1 MRTSIGS
8 IVLLSLFMLTC
19 NTSNDGKD
27 LSKRKPLKDLAAILE
42 RGTLRVLTEN
52 GAVSFYEYKDKFLG
66 FEYDILDTFARSIGV
81 DLEVV
86 MISNPESFVKKLN
99 TFEGDIIACNKPI
112 TMSDK
117 ELHAFSLP
125 YNHSFQVLIQRNNPD
140 SLIRDI
146 SELQNKTLYIRNKSA
161 FVKRILHLEDE
172 IGANI
177 EVRTLPNYPIAEDL
191 IEKVSNG
198 EIDYTIAM
206 ENTARIEQS
215 CVTNIDIS
223 TLLSVRQNIAFGL
236 RKSDKLLKEKLDYFL
251 DDFLYSEA
259 YKVLRNKY
267 FDYMEETDFFIRQKD
282 TITNEDIHLSDY
294 DEMFKASA
302 LKRNWDWRFLAS
314 IAYQE
319 SRYNPNARGFGGA
332 YGMMQFMPNTGPS
345 FNVYPDS
352 PPEVQIDAGMQY
364 IDKLY
369 NAWDNIE
376 SREQRL
382 KFTLASYNAGKGHVE
397 DAVRLAE
404 KLGYNPTIWDE
415 NVELMIKLLSDPN
428 YYRKT
433 PVKYGAYRGPAKT
446 YVKSIYSRY
455 MLWRENE

>member
-1 MRTSIGS
+1 MRVSIGP
-8 IVLLSLFMLTC
+8 IILLSLFMLTC
-19 NTSNDGKD
+19 NSSNDGD
-27 LSKRKPLKDLAAILE
+27 VLSKRSQLKDLAAIQKQ
-42 RGTLRVLTEN
+42 GVLRILTEN

-81 DLEVV
+81 ELEVI
-86 MISNPESFVKKLN
+86 MISDPEDFVKKLN
-99 TFEGDIIACNKPI
+99 NYEGDIIACNKPI

-125 YNHSFQVLIQRNNPD
+125 YNHSFQVLIQRDNPD

-146 SELQNKTLYIRNKSA
+146 SELQNKTLHIRNKSA
-161 FVKRILHLEDE
+161 FAKRISYLEDE
-172 IGANI
+172 IGAKI
-177 EVRTLPNYPIAEDL
+177 RVKTLPNSPIAEDL
-191 IEKVSNG
+191 IEKVSTG

-215 CVTNIDIS
+215 CVSNIDIS

-236 RKSDKLLKEKLDYFL
+236 RKSDILLKKKLDYFL
-251 DDFLYSEA
+251 DDFLYSQA
-259 YKVLRNKY
+259 YKVLRKKY
-267 FDYMEETDFFIRQKD
+267 FDYMEETNFFIRQKD
-282 TITNEDIHLSDY
+282 TLVNEDIQLSDY

-352 PPEVQIDAGMQY
+352 PPEIQIDAGMRY

-369 NAWDNIE
+369 NSWSNIE
-376 SREQRL
+376 STEQRL

-404 KLGYNPTIWDE
+404 KNGYNPTIWDD
-415 NVELMIKLLSDPN
+415 NVELMIKLLSDPD
-428 YYRKT
+428 YYRNQ

-446 YVKSIYSRY
+446 YVKAIYSRY
-455 MLWRENE
+455 MTWRENE

>member
-1 MRTSIGS
+1 
-8 IVLLSLFMLTC
+8 MLTC
-19 NTSNDGKD
+19 KSSNNRAGQLK
-27 LSKRKPLKDLAAILE
+27 KPPLRDIDAIIE
-42 RGTLRVLTEN
+42 RGTLKILTEN
-52 GAVSFYEYKDKFLG
+52 GAVSFYEYKDKYLG
-66 FEYDILDTFARSIGV
+66 FEYDILDTFARSIGIK
-81 DLEVV
+81 LEVEI
-86 MISNPESFVKKLN
+86 ISNPEVFVQKLN
-99 TFEGDIIACNKPI
+99 SYEGDIIACNKPI
-112 TMSDK
+112 TMGEK
-117 ELHAFSLP
+117 EFHAFSLP
-125 YNHSFQVLIQRNNPD
+125 YNHSFQVLVQRNHPD
-140 SLIRDI
+140 SIVRDI
-146 SELQNKTLYIRNKSA
+146 SALKNKVLHIRNKSA
-161 FVKRILHLEDE
+161 FFKRILHLEDE
-172 IGANI
+172 IGGNI
-177 EVRTLPNYPIAEDL
+177 EVRTLPNFPISEDL

-236 RKSDKLLKEKLDYFL
+236 RKSDIKLKKKLDYFL
-251 DDFLYSEA
+251 EDFLYSEA
-259 YKVLRNKY
+259 YKVLRKKY
-267 FDYMEETDFFIRQKD
+267 FDYMKETDFFVRQQD
-282 TITNEDIHLSDY
+282 TIVKSEIRLSEY

-319 SRYNPNARGFGGA
+319 SRYNPNAIGFGGA

-345 FNVYPDS
+345 FGVYPES

-364 IDKLY
+364 IDQLY
-369 NAWDNIE
+369 NSWKNIE

-382 KFTLASYNAGKGHVE
+382 KFTLASYNAGKGHVQ

-404 KLGYNPTIWDE
+404 KLGYNPSIWDE
-415 NVELMIKLLSDPN
+415 NVELMIELLSDPF
-428 YYRKT
+428 YYRNP

-455 MLWRENE
+455 ILWRENE